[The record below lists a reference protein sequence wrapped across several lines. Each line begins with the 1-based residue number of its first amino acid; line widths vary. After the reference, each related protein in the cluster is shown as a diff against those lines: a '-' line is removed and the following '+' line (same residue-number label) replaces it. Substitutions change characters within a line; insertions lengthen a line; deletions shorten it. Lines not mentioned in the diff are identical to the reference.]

1 MSAPVAPLTV
11 NGWSIYAHPLFLDQ
25 LDALITQVEAL
36 RARDPQGWRRKNAT
50 KRLAAIFRLVR
61 EVIPADPG
69 SPAFRQ
75 GDSLGPAR
83 RHWFRAKFFQQY
95 RLFFRFDTG
104 SGIIVIAWVNDD
116 ETLRAQRII
125 PAGGYRLTEK
135 NDAPNNTIE
144 RRSDTVR
151 PALYGSRSDAYATFK
166 GMLEN
171 GDPPEDFDAL
181 LRAARRSG
189 ERFEAGLAAASQPQ
203 PRK

>member
-50 KRLAAIFRLVR
+50 KRLAAIFKLVS

-83 RHWFRAKFFQQY
+83 RHWFRAKLFQQY
-95 RLFFRFDTG
+95 RLFFRFDTA

-116 ETLRAQRII
+116 ETLR
-125 PAGGYRLTEK
+125 P
-135 NDAPNNTIE
+135 
-144 RRSDTVR
+144 
-151 PALYGSRSDAYATFK
+151 YGSRSDAYATFK

-181 LRAARRSG
+181 FRAARRSSK
-189 ERFEAGLAAASQPQ
+189 RFEAGLAAASQPQ
-203 PRK
+203 PRE

>member
-61 EVIPADPG
+61 GVIPADPG
-69 SPAFRQ
+69 SPTFRQ

-95 RLFFRFDTG
+95 RLFFRFDTA

-116 ETLRAQRII
+116 ETLR
-125 PAGGYRLTEK
+125 
-135 NDAPNNTIE
+135 
-144 RRSDTVR
+144 S
-151 PALYGSRSDAYATFK
+151 YGSRSDAYATFK

-181 LRAARRSG
+181 LQAARNASD
-189 ERFEAGLAAASQPQ
+189 RFETGLAAASEPE